1 MYRCAKIKRG
11 NMSPRLNKTRK
22 PVLAPYI
29 SLRRNN
35 SDTKMW
41 QPQFA
46 IMTRSKPPNE
56 RSKRLSQAP
65 VVNFCMTNIA
75 RQLEEMKANSKD
87 GRVPYGAVTRLVN
100 ENKQYISW
108 LTKDY
113 VNNYIKRLK
122 KKQE

>member
-1 MYRCAKIKRG
+1 
-11 NMSPRLNKTRK
+11 
-22 PVLAPYI
+22 
-29 SLRRNN
+29 
-35 SDTKMW
+35 
-41 QPQFA
+41 
-46 IMTRSKPPNE
+46 
-56 RSKRLSQAP
+56 
-65 VVNFCMTNIA
+65 MTNIA

-113 VNNYIKRLK
+113 VNNYIKRLNK